1 MRRYGSAMRTVVLM
15 LFAALCVTTLAAA
28 DATRSY
34 ELGAGGLVIQAP
46 ATWAPVRGQGG
57 AALVLRGPATVDLGA
72 AAERSRPV
80 ITVALRA
87 GLTAAEGDVF
97 ARQCRDD
104 LAGLLAS
111 FVLVSEGTVELGGR
125 RWSVLRYRFAVGH
138 LTWEQV
144 ARTTVIEGTGVCVT
158 CSCAADAIAR
168 WEVEFDAAIASLGR
182 SRPTLDAR

>member
-1 MRRYGSAMRTVVLM
+1 MRVAVLM
-15 LFAALCVTTLAAA
+15 LFVALYAATLAGAE
-28 DATRSY
+28 ATRSY
-34 ELGAGGLVIQAP
+34 DLGAGGLAIQAP

-57 AALVLRGPATVDLGA
+57 AALVLRGPAPAGLGD

-87 GLTAAEGDVF
+87 GLTAGEGDAF

-111 FVLVSEGTVELGGR
+111 FAVVSEATIELGGR

-144 ARTTVIEGTGVCVT
+144 VRTTVVDGTGVCVT
-158 CSCAADAIAR
+158 CSCAADVIAR